1 MGRMNLGTVT
11 PDPGL
16 ASATLWLVL
25 PLLAAAL
32 FGAPW
37 RQLMA
42 EQERVTALGV
52 AICVLAI
59 LWSMSP
65 ELQGGE
71 KLHLLGMTTVTL
83 VFGWQLALCAGAMA
97 GFVLLVVGNWGL
109 ETLPLNLLLCVIV
122 PVAVSTAALTLAN
135 RLRRTNLFVYMLGVG
150 FVGSMLA
157 IGATLWVASI
167 LLGTELDHA
176 LVLLITFP
184 EGFINGTVITALT
197 VFAPQLMRTYD
208 DERYLGKPQ

>member
-1 MGRMNLGTVT
+1 MNLGTIT
-11 PDPGL
+11 PDPVL
-16 ASATLWLVL
+16 SSFSLWLVL
-25 PLLAAAL
+25 PFLAVAL
-32 FGAPW
+32 IKAPW

-42 EQERVTALGV
+42 EQERMTALGV
-52 AICVLAI
+52 AISVLAI

-83 VFGWQLALCAGAMA
+83 VFGWQLALFAGVLA
-97 GFVLLVVGNWGL
+97 GLVLVVVGNWGL
-109 ETLPLNLLLCVIV
+109 DTLPLNLLLAVVV
-122 PVAVSTAALTLAN
+122 PVGVSALVLALAN
-135 RLRRTNLFVYMLGVG
+135 QLRRTNLFVYMLGVG
-150 FVGSMLA
+150 FMGSMLA
-157 IGATLWVASI
+157 IGATLWVASF

-176 LVLLITFP
+176 LVLLIMFP

-208 DERYLGKPQ
+208 DQRYLGKPR